1 MVPRELA
8 DRLASTARL
17 FRSTGARRLGEFLC
31 GWSGELLLNPAKGSA
46 AEAGDRGGEERR
58 VHEGTIVPVAI
69 YSKLFYRPRR
79 FFVSGVFVSETIAGI
94 TGIYAA
100 MPYVTVGNS
109 FDVLNASS
117 ARSQTRK
124 TCAASVSTQPG

>member
-31 GWSGELLLNPAKGSA
+31 GWSGELLLGPTKSA
-46 AEAGDRGGEERR
+46 AEAGDRGGRERR

-79 FFVSGVFVSETIAGI
+79 FFVSVVFVSETITGI
-94 TGIYAA
+94 TGIYIA
-100 MPYVTVGNS
+100 MPYVTVGKS

-124 TCAASVSTQPG
+124 TCAASVSIQPG